1 MINESTLVKLND
13 MKLSVMGD
21 AFREQMKDPSFSSL
35 SFEERFGLVVDAEWA
50 RRKNNRLR
58 LLIQKA
64 GFSENGACMEDIE
77 YHPDRKLDK
86 SLLARLSTCGYIRER
101 HNVIVTGASGAGKSF
116 LVCALGVAA
125 CRNFFKVR
133 FMRLPD
139 LFIEIAVARAEGTYK
154 KFMKQLKK
162 VDLLILDEWML
173 LPLTEHQAQD
183 LLEIVEARHKKA
195 STIFASQFSPRGWHA
210 KIGEDTLADAILDRI
225 VHNSYAVHIEEGSMS
240 MRERKGLKLSG

>member
-13 MKLSVMGD
+13 MKLSVMGN
-21 AFREQMKDPSFSSL
+21 AFREQMKDQSFNSL
-35 SFEERFGLVVDAEWA
+35 SFEERFGLLVDVEWA

-58 LLIQKA
+58 LLIQNA
-64 GFSENGACMEDIE
+64 GFTESGACMEDIE

-86 SLLARLSTCGYIRER
+86 SLLARLSTCTYVREK

-116 LVCALGVAA
+116 MVCALGVAA

-139 LFIEIAVARAEGTYK
+139 LFVEIAVARAEGTYK
-154 KFMKQLKK
+154 SFMKKLKK
-162 VDLLILDEWML
+162 VDLLILDEWLL
-173 LPLTEHQAQD
+173 LPLSELQAQD
-183 LLEIVEARHKKA
+183 LLEIVEARHKKT

-225 VHNSYAVHIEEGSMS
+225 VHNSYTVHIEDGDMS
-240 MRERKGLKLSG
+240 MRERKGLKL